1 MKKTISLM
9 APLVLGAAL
18 LLVNGC
24 SKSESE
30 PPKPEQP
37 ETGAAPTLGADAIK
51 RATATAETVRDT
63 AREATDQASNRAQEL
78 ITQARGLVDAK
89 KYAEASNILQQLA
102 SLKLTPEQQKLVDD
116 LKSSIQQ
123 GLAQQATSK
132 AGDAVGNVLGGKK

>member
-1 MKKTISLM
+1 MNKTISLM

-24 SKSESE
+24 SRSESE

-37 ETGAAPTLGADAIK
+37 EAGAAQTLGADAIK

-63 AREATDQASNRAQEL
+63 AKEATDQASNRAQEL

-102 SLKLTPEQQKLVDD
+102 SLKLTPEQHKLVDD
-116 LKSSIQQ
+116 LKSRIQQ
-123 GLAQQATSK
+123 GLAQQATSQ
-132 AGDAVGNVLGGKK
+132 AGDVVGNVLGGKK